1 MVLDAL
7 LSSDTIESTNIVAV
21 DARANGHRGKAS

>member
-7 LSSDTIESTNIVAV
+7 LSSESIESTNIVA
-21 DARANGHRGKAS
+21 DIATRRTQKGAR